1 MVLITNHNHLNIR
14 SWAMSNNHTILGQ
27 MLQMFSRFDFQKAVI
42 ETKTEYHSR
51 GFRSWNHFTSMLF
64 GQLSGQDSLRGIE
77 AGLAS
82 QANTLYH
89 LGVKPVHRS
98 TLSYANEHRSHELFK
113 KLFEWM
119 LSKCQPLAPKH
130 KFRFKN
136 PLYSIDTTVID
147 LCLSL
152 FDWAKFRTTKGA
164 VKLHVKLNHSGYLPT
179 FAIVTTGKVHEQ
191 KVAPQIPL
199 EKGDV
204 AVFDRGF
211 TNFNWYASLCDKG
224 IYFVTRLKKNADYRV
239 VERRNTNHQKY
250 ISSDQIIEFKGFYSK
265 QKMPYRLR
273 RIRSKD
279 PETGKYILLLTN
291 QLEWS
296 AKTIAQIYK
305 DRWQIELFFKALKQ
319 QLKIK
324 SFVGTSRNALLSQ
337 LWVALIAYLLLCY
350 LKFKSK
356 FSWSLYTLCSILPT
370 NLFSRRNLWDW
381 LNAPFHS
388 HSKVSPN
395 EFQYELIFS

>member
-1 MVLITNHNHLNIR
+1 
-14 SWAMSNNHTILGQ
+14 
-27 MLQMFSRFDFQKAVI
+27 MLQMFSRFDSKKAVH

-119 LSKCQPLAPKH
+119 LSKCQPLAPTH

-179 FAIVTTGKVHEQ
+179 FAVVTTGRVHEQ
-191 KVAPQIPL
+191 KVAPQI
-199 EKGDV
+199 
-204 AVFDRGF
+204 
-211 TNFNWYASLCDKG
+211 
-224 IYFVTRLKKNADYRV
+224 
-239 VERRNTNHQKY
+239 
-250 ISSDQIIEFKGFYSK
+250 
-265 QKMPYRLR
+265 PYRLR

-279 PETGKYILLLTN
+279 PETGKYIVLLTH

-319 QLKIK
+319 QLKVK

-337 LWVALIAYLLLCY
+337 LWIALIAYLLLCY
-350 LKFKSK
+350 LKFRSK

-381 LNAPFHS
+381 LNAPYHS
-388 HSKVSPN
+388 HSNVSPN
-395 EFQYELIFS
+395 EFQYELSFS